1 MPPNSLA
8 RHPNHAAA
16 PDRPATPPLRQRVP
30 DGPIGP
36 RHRENRAATFEQAR
50 PHGRGSQS

>member
-36 RHRENRAATFEQAR
+36 RHRANRTATFEQAR
-50 PHGRGSQS
+50 SHGRGSQS